1 MRLSSPRLL
10 ILVLLGVQDHIERLI
25 VSPSGSTLP
34 AFLTNIMLVSDL
46 VPPSPAQR
54 GYLGPVVYPS
64 VILSSPFLMRSSSF
78 SAILGCTN
86 GSPVLEG
93 RISFFPVLCLRSH
106 AAYDVQPGHPS
117 MHPGPNMPFLL
128 TVFFLLSPLDSIE
141 LGLPRLVPPPR
152 LSMPS
157 LVGRDLPSIK
167 NKVS

>member
-117 MHPGPNMPFLL
+117 MHPGPNMPFSLR
-128 TVFFLLSPLDSIE
+128 FFFTKSS
-141 LGLPRLVPPPR
+141 
-152 LSMPS
+152 
-157 LVGRDLPSIK
+157 
-167 NKVS
+167 